1 MKNCYFLF
9 FIILLINGFIP
20 SLSSNLKSNALK
32 EETVITINQDIQGNA
47 DHKKADYQF
56 DTTETEKNR
65 YFKYIATSQP
75 SSLITTFR
83 IEFDMYST
91 DIARY
96 KVVCT
101 NVDPSEDDANIIETL
116 KKLLIKDSACING
129 FVSEGRYDGIVRLD
143 KTKTVLAMNKT
154 ELYRISGSDNRKEE
168 IVENFNNFMQKAA
181 PKPHFWTWENV
192 KERFKDSKFKD
203 SKIIGFYG

>member
-1 MKNCYFLF
+1 MKNCYLLF

-101 NVDPSEDDANIIETL
+101 NVDPSEDDAKIIETL
-116 KKLLIKDSACING
+116 KKLLIKDSACIN
-129 FVSEGRYDGIVRLD
+129 
-143 KTKTVLAMNKT
+143 
-154 ELYRISGSDNRKEE
+154 
-168 IVENFNNFMQKAA
+168 
-181 PKPHFWTWENV
+181 
-192 KERFKDSKFKD
+192 
-203 SKIIGFYG
+203 